1 VGTITQALADF
12 AVETKFEDLPAS
24 IVEETK
30 KVLMEHIGVGL
41 GALSTDKGKLAA
53 ALGRRL
59 GGPPESSI
67 IGLGD
72 KVSASSA
79 ALANGDLMI
88 TLDYCD
94 NMSFG
99 HDGLFVIPPAMAIAE
114 SVGASGKDL
123 ILAAAVG
130 FEISSRLARAA
141 RWHTLTSEEVRKA
154 MSKPPRD
161 KNAHSSFG
169 AAAAAGKLL
178 KLERER
184 MMNGLG
190 IVGRHIVTSLS
201 SGQREAGMRGMTKY
215 LVPGWQNT
223 GAVISAMLAEMGY
236 LGDTTVLDDPKRLDW
251 EPGYITIDLGKSW
264 IFNLQLHYKP
274 YPCCGSFH
282 NNLDCFYNIIE
293 PNSLRPEEIEK
304 VTIFGRWDVQT
315 PRGAN
320 KEMAGIYAA
329 QFNQAY
335 NFSLLAHRVR
345 RGVEWVDPDTM
356 KNQAILG
363 FMDKVAFHADPD
375 FTKKA
380 ETERIEDPR
389 VRPARVEVTA
399 RGKLFTSEIKF
410 RRGDTFTDLNWTQED
425 AVSKFRH
432 NAERILTGGKIERAT
447 KMLLNLET
455 INQVSQ
461 LINEITL

>member
-1 VGTITQALADF
+1 VSTITQELADF
-12 AVETKFEDLPAS
+12 AVETKFEDLPSS

-30 KVLMEHIGVGL
+30 KILMEFIGVGL
-41 GALSTDKGKLAA
+41 AALSTDKGKLVA

-67 IGLGD
+67 IGFGD
-72 KVSASSA
+72 KVSSSSA
-79 ALANGDLMI
+79 ALANGELMI

-114 SVGASGKDL
+114 SVGASGRDL
-123 ILAAAVG
+123 ILAMVVG

-141 RWHTLTSEEVRKA
+141 RWHTITSEEVRKA
-154 MSKPPRD
+154 ISNPPKD
-161 KNAHSSFG
+161 KNAHSAFG
-169 AAAAAGKLL
+169 GAAAAGKLL
-178 KLERER
+178 KLDRER
-184 MMNGLG
+184 MLHALG

-201 SGQREAGMRGMTKY
+201 AGQREAGMRGMTKY
-215 LVPGWQNT
+215 VVPGWQNT
-223 GAVISAMLAEMGY
+223 GSVISALLAGMGY
-236 LGDTTVLDDPKRLDW
+236 LGDITALDDPKRLDW
-251 EPGYITIDLGKSW
+251 DPEYITADLGKKW

-274 YPCCGSFH
+274 YPCCGGFH

-293 PNSLRPEEIEK
+293 QNSLKPEEIEK
-304 VTIFGRWDVQT
+304 VRIFGRWDIQT
-315 PRGAN
+315 AK
-320 KEMAGIYAA
+320 KEIEGIYAA

-356 KNQAILG
+356 KNPVILE
-363 FMDKVAFHADPD
+363 FMDKVTFYADPD
-375 FTKKA
+375 FAKKA
-380 ETERIEDPR
+380 EMARIEDPR

-399 RGKLFTSEIKF
+399 RGKVFTHEIKF
-410 RRGDTFTDLNWTQED
+410 RRGDTFTDVNWTQED
-425 AVSKFRH
+425 AVSKFQH
-432 NAERILTGGKIERAT
+432 NAERILTRSKIAQAT
-447 KMLLNLET
+447 KVLLNLER

-461 LINEITL
+461 LITEITL